1 MLAIVVHEKMKLGDN
16 TVNNHKLSLVNTKLL
31 TKYQRIYR
39 FRLNLT
45 NIKAAIG
52 GKSSHERF
60 WKNSSQCRDILLQVK
75 QVIASFR
82 CYENSD
88 VIATLIITNYHLYL
102 IKLRWPF
109 LQIFVYGDVVYAQTW
124 EVLTLK
130 TVSNHLNGLFYHVMV
145 LLKTVSPNEVLFR
158 CIQANMYA

>member
-16 TVNNHKLSLVNTKLL
+16 TVNNQKLSLVNTKLL

-52 GKSSHERF
+52 GKSSRQRF
-60 WKNSSQCRDILLQVK
+60 WQNRSQCRDILLQAQ

-82 CYENSD
+82 CYDNSD
-88 VIATLIITNYHLYL
+88 VIATLIITNCHLYL
-102 IKLRWPF
+102 IQLWWPF
-109 LQIFVYGDVVYAQTW
+109 FQIFVYDDVVYAQTW

-130 TVSNHLNGLFYHVMV
+130 TVSSHLNRLFYYVMV
-145 LLKTVSPNEVLFR
+145 PMRTVST
-158 CIQANMYA
+158 

>member
-1 MLAIVVHEKMKLGDN
+1 MLAIVVNEKMKLVDN
-16 TVNNHKLSLVNTKLL
+16 ILNNQKLSLVNTKLL
-31 TKYQRIYR
+31 TKFLANYR

-52 GKSSHERF
+52 GESSHERF

-82 CYENSD
+82 CYDNSD

-102 IKLRWPF
+102 IQLWWPF
-109 LQIFVYGDVVYAQTW
+109 FQIFVYGGVVYAQTW

-145 LLKTVSPNEVLFR
+145 LLRTVST
-158 CIQANMYA
+158 